1 MKKLKVGD
9 EVIITA
15 GKDKGKKGKLKLI
28 NYKKN
33 VVYVEGL
40 NLVKKAVKPDQSN
53 PNGGFVSIEAA
64 LDYSNVSAFSEKLGK
79 ASRVGIRTN
88 GAEKTR
94 FLKACGNELK

>member
-28 NYKKN
+28 NYKRN
-33 VVYVEGL
+33 VVFVEGL

-53 PNGGFVSIEAA
+53 PNGGFVTIEAA
-64 LDYSNVSAFSEKLGK
+64 LDYSNVMAFSEKLGK

-88 GAEKTR
+88 GADKTR
-94 FLKACGNELK
+94 FLKACGTELK

>member
-28 NYKKN
+28 NYKKKRSF
-33 VVYVEGL
+33 VESL

-53 PNGGFVSIEAA
+53 PNGGFVTIDA
-64 LDYSNVSAFSEKLGK
+64 LDYSNVMAFSEKLGK

-88 GAEKTR
+88 GADKTR
-94 FLKACGNELK
+94 FLKACGTELK